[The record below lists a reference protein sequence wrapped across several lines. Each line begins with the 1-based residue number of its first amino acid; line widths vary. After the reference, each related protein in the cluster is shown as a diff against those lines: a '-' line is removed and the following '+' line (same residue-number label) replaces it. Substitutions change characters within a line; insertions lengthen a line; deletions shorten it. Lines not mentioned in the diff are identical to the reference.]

1 MNIFLDTNIIIE
13 AGARKEHHDL
23 IALAKKGI
31 INLFISL
38 DILGEQKYRQ
48 LLWFYNKNSLG
59 KLEQIEENDKKE
71 WKFWQEVNFESADD
85 CSFSKLVDYSL
96 NKTEEEILKFDN
108 KGEYQLLDELKMKF
122 KIKDKDS
129 INIMVAHSANM
140 DYFLTWDN
148 DLIKKTKQVLWLRP
162 KVATPFDFIQTMS
175 KRLPKNYTP
184 CNL

>member
-1 MNIFLDTNIIIE
+1 MQRLYIDTLIILCNNIWRRT
-13 AGARKEHHDL
+13 
-23 IALAKKGI
+23 
-31 INLFISL
+31 
-38 DILGEQKYRQ
+38 
-48 LLWFYNKNSLG
+48 
-59 KLEQIEENDKKE
+59 EQIEENDKKE

-148 DLIKKTKQVLWLRP
+148 DLIKKTKQVLWLKP